1 MPGLSPLS
9 RLSGR
14 LSFRAAE
21 RTAAAI
27 GRVEALSDEAVG
39 RIFTRFD
46 AVKVMRA
53 AEALDRDP
61 TLRQG
66 PLAGLTISIKDL
78 FDQAGEITTAASV
91 YLADRAPAEADAAA
105 VARLKLAG
113 AIPFGRTTMSEFA
126 YSGVGLNPHFGTPG
140 NSHDPLRIPGGSTSG
155 GALSVAL
162 GLADVALGSDT
173 GGSVRI
179 PAAFNGL
186 AGFKPTQAKVPLD
199 GAFPLSQSYDSVGP
213 LARDIR
219 TCAGVHAVLSGETPP
234 ASPLRTA
241 AKGLRIGVVRTVL
254 TEGLDGQVAADF
266 AAALQAL
273 TDNGVELVDVD
284 MPALAKAGAINRVIV
299 ASEAHRVHA
308 DHLDALEKVGD
319 PRVLQ
324 RIMAA
329 VSFALGEE
337 EQARVERSA
346 AQAAFVGLAAGFD
359 AFIAPTIPIVPPL
372 IAEVEADYDR
382 LNALVLRNPSTV
394 NCLNGCAATIPMHA
408 AGSLPTG
415 LMVFGP
421 GGADWDILAIAQ
433 CFEPLAQRGA
443 SKD

>member
-27 GRVEALSDEAVG
+27 SRVEALSDETAG

-46 AVKVMRA
+46 AARVMRA
-53 AEALDRDP
+53 AKTLDRDP
-61 TLRQG
+61 ARQQG
-66 PLAGLTISIKDL
+66 PLAGLTVSIKDL
-78 FDQAGEITTAASV
+78 FDEAGEITTAASI

-105 VARLKLAG
+105 VARLKSAG

-140 NSHDPLRIPGGSTSG
+140 NSHDPSRIPGGSTSG

-186 AGFKPTQAKVPLD
+186 AGFKPTQMKVPLD

-219 TCAGVHAVLSGETPP
+219 TCAGVHAVLSGEIPP
-234 ASPLRTA
+234 AFPRRKTN
-241 AKGLRIGVVRTVL
+241 GLRIGVVRTVL
-254 TEGLDGQVAADF
+254 TEGLDEQVAANF
-266 AAALQAL
+266 ASVLQAL
-273 TDNGVELVDVD
+273 ADNGVELVDVD
-284 MPALAKAGAINRVIV
+284 MPAVAKAGAINRVIV
-299 ASEAHRVHA
+299 GSEAHRVHA

-319 PRVLQ
+319 PRVLK
-324 RIMAA
+324 RIMTAA
-329 VSFALGEE
+329 DFSPGEK

-346 AQAAFVGLAAGFD
+346 AQAAFVRLAADFD

-372 IAEVEADYDR
+372 IAEVEVDYDR

-394 NCLNGCAATIPMHA
+394 NFLDGCAATIPMHA

-433 CFEPLAQRGA
+433 CFEPFARRGA

>member
-1 MPGLSPLS
+1 MTDISPLK

-14 LSFRAAE
+14 LVFRATE
-21 RTAAAI
+21 RTGAAI
-27 GRVEALSDEAVG
+27 DRVEALRDETAG

-46 AVKVMRA
+46 AVRVMRA
-53 AEALDRDP
+53 AEALDCDP
-61 TLRQG
+61 VRRQG

-78 FDQAGEITTAASV
+78 FDEAGEVTTAASV
-91 YLADRAPAEADAAA
+91 YLADRAPAEADA
-105 VARLKLAG
+105 VVVTRLKSAG

-126 YSGVGLNPHFGTPG
+126 YSGVGLNPHFGIPG
-140 NSHDPLRIPGGSTSG
+140 NSHDPSRIPGGSTSG

-219 TCAGVHAVLSGETPP
+219 ICAGVHAVLCGETPP
-234 ASPLRTA
+234 DFARREP
-241 AKGLRIGVVRTVL
+241 KGLRIGVVHTVL
-254 TEGLDGQVAADF
+254 AEGLDAQVAADF
-266 AAALQAL
+266 ASAVQAL
-273 TDNGVELVDVD
+273 SENGVELVDVD
-284 MPALAKAGAINRVIV
+284 MPALAGAGAINRVIV
-299 ASEAHRVHA
+299 GSEAHRVHV
-308 DHLDALEKVGD
+308 DHLDALKEVGD
-319 PRVLQ
+319 PRVLR

-329 VSFALGEE
+329 TDFSPGEE
-337 EQARVERSA
+337 EQARGERAA
-346 AQAAFVGLAAGFD
+346 AQATFAALASDFD
-359 AFIAPTIPIVPPL
+359 AFIAPTIPVVPPL

-394 NCLNGCAATIPMHA
+394 NFLDGCAATIPMHA

-433 CFEPLAQRGA
+433 CFEPFVRRKV
-443 SKD
+443 S

>member
-78 FDQAGEITTAASV
+78 FDEAGEITTAASV

-140 NSHDPLRIPGGSTSG
+140 NSHDPSRIPGGSTSG

-186 AGFKPTQAKVPLD
+186 AGFKPTQMKVPLD

-219 TCAGVHAVLSGETPP
+219 TCAGVHAVLSGESPP
-234 ASPLRTA
+234 TSPRLA

-284 MPALAKAGAINRVIV
+284 MPALTTAGAINRVIV
-299 ASEAHRVHA
+299 GSEAYRVHA
-308 DHLDALEKVGD
+308 DHLDALARVGD
-319 PRVLQ
+319 ARVLR

-329 VSFALGEE
+329 ASFAPGEE
-337 EQARVERSA
+337 KQARVERSA
-346 AQAAFVGLAAGFD
+346 AQVAFVGLAADFD
-359 AFIAPTIPIVPPL
+359 AFIAPTIPVVPPL

-382 LNALVLRNPSTV
+382 LNALVLRNPSMV
-394 NCLNGCAATIPMHA
+394 NCLDGCAATIPMQA

-433 CFEPLAQRGA
+433 CFEPLARRGA